1 MSRCDANVYPVIIYC
16 RFAKEK
22 NLDKL
27 VMLPIAALLMAPMAV
42 SHAAEAAQQGNPADR
57 PAHLASTATL
67 ADFIRAYEAD
77 VNSVGRYYDLPW
89 ATARYDRLEKLY
101 ADWRGRLESVDFAA
115 LGQSGQVDYVL
126 LRNELEKSVAEIA
139 RERQR
144 LAAMDQLLKFR
155 GAIHELEQARWRGVA
170 VDGQSAAGK
179 INEVANQAKQ
189 LKEQVEKAKKEERPS
204 PALALRVAG
213 ATGELRGTL
222 KRWFDFY
229 NGSKPDFSFW
239 LKTPYEEAGKQL
251 DDYTKFLREEVAG
264 QKGKDEDPLIGDPI
278 GSAAVAESI
287 RFEFLPYTAKE
298 LIAIGER
305 ELAWCEGEMKRAA
318 REMGCGDDWKDALA
332 KVKGDFVPPGQ
343 QDELVA
349 SLAHEAIAFTQQH
362 RFATVPPL
370 CEETWRLTMMSPEA
384 MKTSPYVAYGGQ
396 QIMIAFANAE
406 MKQEDKLMAM
416 RGNNRAFT
424 HLTVMHELIPGHH
437 LQTFQSARHKKYRE
451 PFGTP
456 FYVEGW
462 AVYCELRF
470 WELGWARSPQDR
482 IGMLF
487 WRMTRAARI
496 IVTLNYHLGRMKPE
510 EMVDFFVNRVGHER
524 FGATSE
530 VRRFIGDSFSPLYQA
545 GYLLG
550 GKQLL
555 ALHDD
560 MVGDGK
566 LTEQQFNDAVLA
578 NSPIPIEMLRAELR
592 QMPLTRETQPAWR
605 FAH

>member
-1 MSRCDANVYPVIIYC
+1 M
-16 RFAKEK
+16 
-22 NLDKL
+22 
-27 VMLPIAALLMAPMAV
+27 
-42 SHAAEAAQQGNPADR
+42 H
-57 PAHLASTATL
+57 
-67 ADFIRAYEAD
+67 
-77 VNSVGRYYDLPW
+77 SVGRFYDLPW
-89 ATARYDRLEKLY
+89 AAARYDRLEKLC
-101 ADWRGRLESVDFAA
+101 ADWRTRLAEVNFAA
-115 LGQSGQVDYVL
+115 LGQSGRVDYVL
-126 LRNELEKSVAEIA
+126 LRNDLEKSVAEIA

-155 GAIHELEQARWRGVA
+155 GAIHELEQARWRGEA
-170 VDGQSAAGK
+170 VDSQSAASK
-179 INEVANQAKQ
+179 ISEVANQAKQ
-189 LKEQVEKAKKEERPS
+189 LKEQAEKAKKEERPS

-213 ATGELRGTL
+213 ATGEVRGTL

-229 NGSKPDFSFW
+229 NGSQPDFSFW
-239 LKTPYEEAGKQL
+239 LKTPYDEAGKQL
-251 DDYTKFLREEVAG
+251 DDYAKFLREEVAG
-264 QKGKDEDPLIGDPI
+264 QKGKDEDPLVGDPI
-278 GSAAVAESI
+278 GSAALAEAI
-287 RFEFLPYTAKE
+287 RFEFLPYTAEE
-298 LIAIGER
+298 LIAVGER

-318 REMGCGDDWKDALA
+318 HEMGCGDDWKAALE
-332 KVKGDFVPPGQ
+332 KVKADFVPPGQ

-349 SLAHEAIAFTQQH
+349 SIAHEAIAFTQQH
-362 RFATVPPL
+362 QFATVPPL
-370 CEETWRLTMMSPEA
+370 CEETWRLAMMSPEA
-384 MKTSPYVAYGGQ
+384 MKTSPYVAYSGQ
-396 QIMIAFANAE
+396 QILVAFANAE

-437 LQTFQSARHKKYRE
+437 LQAFQSVRHKKYRE

-462 AVYCELRF
+462 ALYCELRF
-470 WELGWARSPQDR
+470 WELGWAHTPQER

-510 EMVDFFVNRVGHER
+510 EMVDFFVSRVGHEH
-524 FGATSE
+524 FGATCE
-530 VRRFIGDSFSPLYQA
+530 VRRFIGDSYSPLYQA

-555 ALHDD
+555 ALHGE

-578 NSPIPIEMLRAELR
+578 TAPIPIELLRAELR
-592 QMPLTRETQPAWR
+592 PLPLTRDTQPAWR
-605 FAH
+605 FAQ

>member
-1 MSRCDANVYPVIIYC
+1 MHKRII
-16 RFAKEK
+16 
-22 NLDKL
+22 
-27 VMLPIAALLMAPMAV
+27 LPFAALLLAPLAA
-42 SHAAEAAQQGNPADR
+42 SRAAEAVSLVDLV
-57 PAHLASTATL
+57 H
-67 ADFIRAYEAD
+67 AYEAD
-77 VNSVGRYYDLPW
+77 VRSVGRYYDLPW

-101 ADWRGRLESVDFAA
+101 ADWRGRLEAVDFAA
-115 LGQSGQVDYVL
+115 LEQSGQVDYVL
-126 LRNELEKSVAEIA
+126 LRNDLEKSVAEIA
-139 RERQR
+139 QERQR

-155 GAIHELEQARWRGVA
+155 GAIHELEQARWRGGA
-170 VDGQSAAGK
+170 VDSQSAASK
-179 INEVANQAKQ
+179 VNEIANQAKQ
-189 LKEQVEKAKKEERPS
+189 LKEQADKAKKEERPS
-204 PALALRVAG
+204 AALALRVAG

-229 NGSKPDFSFW
+229 NGSQPDFAFW
-239 LKTPYEEAGKQL
+239 VKTPYDEAGKQL
-251 DDYTKFLREEVAG
+251 DDYAKFLREEVAG
-264 QKGKDEDPLIGDPI
+264 QKGKDEDPLVGDPI
-278 GSAAVAESI
+278 GSAALAEAI

-298 LIAIGER
+298 LIAVGER

-318 REMGCGDDWKDALA
+318 REMGCGDDWKAALE
-332 KVKGDFVPPGQ
+332 KVKCDFVPAGQ

-362 RFATVPPL
+362 QFVSVPPL
-370 CEETWRLTMMSPEA
+370 CDETWRLTMLSPEA
-384 MKTSPYVAYGGQ
+384 MKTTPYVAYSGQ
-396 QIMIAFANAE
+396 QIMVAFANAE
-406 MKQEDKLMAM
+406 MKQEDKLMSM

-437 LQTFQSARHKKYRE
+437 LQSFQSARHKKYRE

-470 WELGWARSPQDR
+470 WELGWASTPQDR

-496 IVTLNYHLGRMKPE
+496 IVTLNYHLGQMKPE
-510 EMVDFFVNRVGHER
+510 EMVAFFVNRVGHER

-530 VRRFIGDSFSPLYQA
+530 VRRFIGDSFPPLYQA

-555 ALHDD
+555 ALHDE

-578 NSPIPIEMLRAELR
+578 NSPIPIELLRAELR
-592 QMPLTRETQPAWR
+592 QLPLTHDTQPTWR
-605 FAH
+605 FTQKE

>member
-1 MSRCDANVYPVIIYC
+1 M
-16 RFAKEK
+16 
-22 NLDKL
+22 DKL
-27 VMLPIAALLMAPMAV
+27 VILPLAALLLAPLVA
-42 SHAAEAAQQGNPADR
+42 SLAAEAAQPSNLSGHPSLPVAT
-57 PAHLASTATL
+57 ASL
-67 ADFIRAYEAD
+67 SDLIRAYEAD
-77 VNSVGRYYDLPW
+77 VQNVGRFYDLPW
-89 ATARYDRLEKLY
+89 STARFDRMEKLY
-101 ADWRGRLESVDFAA
+101 ADWRTRLAAVNFAA

-139 RERQR
+139 RDRQR

-155 GAIHELEQARWRGVA
+155 GAIHELEQARWRGGA
-170 VDGQSAAGK
+170 VDSQSAASK
-179 INEVANQAKQ
+179 ISEIAKQAKQ
-189 LKEQVEKAKKEERPS
+189 LKEQTEKAKKEERPS

-229 NGSKPDFSFW
+229 SGSQPDFPFW
-239 LKTPYEEAGKQL
+239 IKTPYDEAGKQL
-251 DDYTKFLREEVAG
+251 DDYAKYLREEVAG
-264 QKGKDEDPLIGDPI
+264 QKGKDEDPLVGDPI
-278 GSAAVAESI
+278 GSAALAEAI
-287 RFEFLPYTAKE
+287 RFEFLPYTAEE
-298 LIAIGER
+298 LIALGESD
-305 ELAWCEGEMKRAA
+305 LAWCEGEMKRSAS
-318 REMGCGDDWKDALA
+318 EMGYGEDWKAALE
-332 KVKGDFVPPGQ
+332 KVKADFVPPGQ
-343 QDELVA
+343 QDELVTDI
-349 SLAHEAIAFTQQH
+349 AHEAIAFTQQH
-362 RFATVPPL
+362 QFITVPPL
-370 CEETWRLTMMSPEA
+370 CEETWRLAMMSPEA
-384 MKTSPYVAYGGQ
+384 MKTSPYVAYSGQ
-396 QIMIAFANAE
+396 QILVAFANAE

-437 LQTFQSARHKKYRE
+437 LQSFQGARHKEYRAR
-451 PFGTP
+451 FGTP

-462 AVYCELRF
+462 ALYCELRF
-470 WELGWARSPQDR
+470 WDLGWARTPQDR

-496 IVTLNYHLGRMKPE
+496 IVTLNYHLGRMKPD

-530 VRRFIGDSFSPLYQA
+530 VRRFIGEDVAPLYQA

-555 ALHDD
+555 ALHDE

-566 LTEQQFNDAVLA
+566 LAERQFNDAVLA
-578 NSPIPIEMLRAELR
+578 TAPIPIELLRAELR
-592 QMPLTRETQPAWR
+592 QLPLTRDTQPAWS